1 MEVFE
6 PRPVRLL
13 GDKLDNNGSVVAEE
27 RNHLPVSFYP
37 FRERSNSE
45 VKMHCIYL
53 LSTESLVLRL
63 MGLEVMVDAKWPRR
77 QSYQVRVNRI

>member
-6 PRPVRLL
+6 PRPVKLM
-13 GDKLDNNGSVVAEE
+13 GGKLDNNGSVVAEE
-27 RNHLPVSFYP
+27 QNHLPVSFHP

-63 MGLEVMVDAKWPRR
+63 IVLR
-77 QSYQVRVNRI
+77 